1 MKREIRGKD
10 GGEEKK
16 NKKEKLAS
24 VHFGLAAVQ
33 KRCNLVTSA
42 KFGQRSP
49 PRPKKEREG
58 FQFIYVRHDHK
69 RLNVPRTKAFSFF
82 SSKEH

>member
-1 MKREIRGKD
+1 MGR
-10 GGEEKK
+10 KK
-16 NKKEKLAS
+16 HKKEKFAL

-49 PRPKKEREG
+49 PHPKKRERV
-58 FQFIYVRHDHK
+58 FNLSMFAMIT
-69 RLNVPRTKAFSFF
+69 NA
-82 SSKEH
+82 

>member
-10 GGEEKK
+10 GGGEKK

-49 PRPKKEREG
+49 PTQKKGEG

-69 RLNVPRTKAFSFF
+69 RLNVPRTKAFFF